1 MSGARAGIACLVLAI
16 AVALPALAADE
27 DSPFTSSKRDFSRQY
42 KVIALAPVDA
52 NDYLQMPDAVARQ
65 LEADVTRHLQRNG
78 FTVIPS
84 SVLAGIRETME
95 AQVGGVM
102 DPETGQTDMARWRA
116 VREHSL
122 RELRRQHTF
131 DAIGI
136 IRVDVNRV
144 PMESDEVEWDGVKQR
159 IDREGRRKK
168 YTATIAVSSVSFAVF
183 DHADRPQYVNYG
195 GLEPLMR
202 RVEDQLEPKD
212 PSQFFLDEKRI
223 REAVEV
229 AMKPI

>member
-1 MSGARAGIACLVLAI
+1 MRVVRNRLGWLLLAAVLA
-16 AVALPALAADE
+16 AQATAADK

-52 NDYLQMPDAVARQ
+52 NEYLQMPDAVARA
-65 LEADVTRHLQRNG
+65 LETEVTRHLERSG

-95 AQVGGVM
+95 AQVGGVK
-102 DPETGQTDMARWRA
+102 DPETGATDIAKWRA
-116 VREHSL
+116 VREHSI
-122 RELRRQHTF
+122 REMRLQHKF
-131 DAIGI
+131 DALGM

-159 IDREGRRKK
+159 IEREGRRQK

-195 GLEPLMR
+195 GLEPLMH
-202 RVEDQLEPKD
+202 RVEDQLEPLD
-212 PSQFFLDEKRI
+212 PSAFFRDDKRI
-223 REAVEV
+223 RNAAEV
-229 AMKPI
+229 AMNPI